1 MPYPIHKLPPYSVQ
15 EVIVALS
22 ETVDWSLSL
31 YGVPDQWQ
39 RSKGAGVRVAVLD
52 TGIDASHP
60 DLATAIDDARDFT
73 RSRVGPIDMNGH
85 GTHTAGTIGARQNAI
100 GVVGVAPEC
109 RLLVGK
115 VLGDS
120 GSGDGVG
127 VAAGI
132 DWAADSGAD
141 VISMSLGSPASDE
154 RIALAIERAV
164 NKGVFVIA
172 AAGNTGR
179 QDDVNFPA
187 RWKGRPNLARD
198 SIAVA
203 AVDREGRVARFSSRG
218 PEVDIAAPGVD
229 ITSTYKGGG
238 YAKLSGTSMATPFVA
253 GVVALTV
260 AIHRETLNPKTP
272 LRTMAQL
279 REHLSR
285 TARDAGKIGQDNEY
299 GSGLIDPGSML
310 ARSDGG
316 DGQSPLISF
325 AGVEIYAPARSGD
338 LVSLDINAANDQG

>member
-1 MPYPIHKLPPYSVQ
+1 MPHPIYTLPPYSVQ
-15 EVIVALS
+15 KVIVALS
-22 ETVDWSLSL
+22 ESIDWSLAM
-31 YGVPDQWQ
+31 YGVPDGW
-39 RSKGAGVRVAVLD
+39 RLSKGAGVRVAVLD
-52 TGIDASHP
+52 TGIDENHP
-60 DLATAIDDARDFT
+60 DLVDSVDDARDFT
-73 RSRVGPIDMNGH
+73 GSRYGPIDKNGH
-85 GTHTAGTIGARQNAI
+85 GTHTAGTIGARQNDV

-109 RLLVGK
+109 RLLIGK

-120 GSGDGVG
+120 GSGDGAG

-132 DWAADSGAD
+132 DWAADAGAD
-141 VISMSLGSPASDE
+141 IISMSLGSPQADN

-164 NKGVFVIA
+164 SKGNFVIA

-187 RWKGRPNLARD
+187 RWKGRPNPARD
-198 SIAVA
+198 TIAVA

-229 ITSTYKGGG
+229 ITSTYLNGG

-260 AIHRETLNPKTP
+260 AIHRETLKPKTP
-272 LRTMAQL
+272 LRDIGQL

-299 GSGLIDPGSML
+299 GAGLIDPVSML
-310 ARSDGG
+310 AREDG
-316 DGQSPLISF
+316 DAGQSPMLSF
-325 AGVEIYAPARSGD
+325 AGVQIYAPARAGD
-338 LVSLDINAANDQG
+338 LVSLDINANDQST